1 MNADPV
7 EQDRA
12 LVRDV
17 TGLACSLASVD
28 ATAAAQH
35 PRSPEARLVRLAT
48 VDYFTNVRGWGS
60 TRLSVAIGVTRSS
73 VAEAVY
79 ALRLHAKRG
88 WPELERLQSSLRQ
101 MPTASS
107 VAPQQVG
114 VRVDVLQA
122 LAERC
127 AAVFN
132 VPVDAL
138 FAPYLRPNGARERQ
152 TTSVIMARSVACYLA
167 HRHLQVSLAEIGVF
181 FGRDHSTVHHAV
193 ARVEKALRADE
204 ELRLLVFEAHGT
216 SGLDTAT
223 SVVEEARLELES
235 ARTLVARLERV
246 VRRLESYEPRGIRQ
260 LPQRTA

>member
-17 TGLACSLASVD
+17 TALACSLASVD
-28 ATAAAQH
+28 AAEAAQH

-79 ALRLHAKRG
+79 GLRIHARRG

-101 MPTASS
+101 MPASASS

-152 TTSVIMARSVACYLA
+152 TTSVTTARSVACYLA

-193 ARVEKALRADE
+193 GRVEKALRADE
-204 ELRLLVFEAHGT
+204 ELRLLVFEAYGT

-246 VRRLESYEPRGIRQ
+246 VRRLESYEPRGLRQ
-260 LPQRTA
+260 LPA